1 MAVGVEKFP
10 QFLYLSCKAPSPVSV
25 SYSHSV
31 RVKFYETVY
40 GNDVGAV
47 LHSLISRGEWLMLH
61 KGSKPRL
68 WYTRVYPAMLSGGMI
83 RL

>member
-10 QFLYLSCKAPSPVSV
+10 QFLYLSCKLLPPVSV

-61 KGSKPRL
+61 KLKA
-68 WYTRVYPAMLSGGMI
+68 TAMVYESIPGYAGGGMI